1 MARRKPFSG
10 LTACQTSFS
19 LRSAA
24 AAAKEMTDFKALVLS
39 FLVLVSAVKCE
50 NQGLDYRIVNYEDLL
65 PGLQQFFD
73 DGVVHFDQL
82 LFDAPHHQLIVGKK
96 LEFVTLTP

>member
-10 LTACQTSFS
+10 PTACQTSFS
-19 LRSAA
+19 LRSGA
-24 AAAKEMTDFKALVLS
+24 AAAKEMTGFKALVLS

-50 NQGLDYRIVNYEDLL
+50 NQGLDYRIVSYEDLL

>member
-1 MARRKPFSG
+1 MAKRKPFSG
-10 LTACQTSFS
+10 LTACQNSFS
-19 LRSAA
+19 LRSA
-24 AAAKEMTDFKALVLS
+24 EMTGFKVVFLS

-50 NQGLDYRIVNYEDLL
+50 TQGLDYRIVTYEDLL

-96 LEFVTLTP
+96 IEA